1 MTISSNFNVNGAT
14 YTQVYQWKR
23 SEGGNG
29 NYYAVMVT
37 NASSW
42 DEYDAQAKMN
52 GGHLLTINSREE
64 QQFLESISATL
75 VTMPAVLGAKVVD
88 GTMRWVAGPESNST
102 VGYKN
107 FLHANATEPGPI
119 FVAAS
124 DWSGFKWQSFDTVWV
139 NNVYNKNI
147 VEFEENSQFAQY
159 VQNSG
164 SVQES
169 PDNGINQE
177 FYQAVWTRLQQ
188 TTQRET
194 GYAVKVANDDTII
207 VGGYTLGDLH
217 GDTNQGGS
225 DGFLA
230 KYSANGDLLWSQLLG
245 GPGGDAVAAVG
256 TDKDNNVYALVG
268 LNSNYGPDPVP
279 AAGVSG
285 TSYKV
290 SKFSPSGSLLSEVS
304 IPDNLAGRSLTVT
317 PNGDVLA
324 TGSLGMWPNIYV
336 SFFSS
341 SYIDSGGSL
350 TSGFWKDTNMSFGWP
365 SNVGV
370 GSTFSDN
377 SFYVGGSAG
386 YDGFVA
392 KYDLNGN
399 KQWMKSIAATN
410 LRSEV
415 NAVAHDAF
423 GSVYVAGLGGDLGG
437 GYTLGKVI
445 DNATQPTT
453 DEQRA
458 NGRFSSDSFLAKYDQ
473 AGNRLWLKQFGTD
486 GDDSADALAVDS
498 LGNIYV
504 GGYTGR
510 TYGNTAVVT
519 TDARPYLKVFD
530 ANGEVVWT
538 KIFQNSVG
546 NVLSMSADSQ
556 GFVYAS
562 GMIEGDL
569 NDAIALDNS
578 GRNSFLMKFAY
589 LTGTKAQDTLVG
601 SAGADE
607 IYALDGNDTVYAGL
621 GDDLIIGGDG
631 KGNDK
636 YYGGAGADTVKYTSA
651 TWGITVD
658 LSRGTAA
665 SLTNPNLRGNRDAA
679 NIGADRLYEIE
690 NVTAGNYND
699 VLSGNQL
706 ANEIKGEDGDDRI
719 DGKSGNDVLYGGA
732 GNDSLTGGTGADVML
747 GGAGDDTYEVDS
759 LNDTVTEM
767 VGQGIDTIRTQ
778 LRSYTLGNHVENV
791 TYTGWLNSTL
801 IGNSLDNQI
810 TGGRGADTL
819 DGGGG
824 NDTLIGGAGDDI
836 YLLTSEHVGT
846 VTIVEAA
853 RGGIDSV
860 YGDLETYTLG
870 SHLENYY
877 NDLSIR
883 NGNSIQYVVIH
894 GNSLNNTLSTYETK
908 ESAEK
913 FFGLAGN
920 DTLLGGA
927 GDDYLSGGIG
937 RDRLTGGTGADKF
950 VFDTTPNSRTNA
962 DIITDF
968 SRSDGDELVFDD
980 DVFTMLRE
988 GVTKDYLRINRT
1000 GRAQDAD
1007 DYLVLN
1013 STNGKLFYDADGN
1026 GRGAA
1031 IEIATLTGVNTLSH
1045 DDFFII

>member
-1 MTISSNFNVNGAT
+1 MARVLRTMALQSDGKIVAAGNWDGRFYLTRFNTDGSVDSSFGDSGVVITNQGIDVDSVTIMHDGRIFAAGYGEGMSSTLAVYESSGNLHALFSKKYKEYNVSMGVSPTQDGGALVST
-14 YTQVYQWKR
+14 YTTTFPADGTNAAESIGVSKYKNNAEIW
-23 SEGGNG
+23 STVIGNNIP
-29 NYYAVMVT
+29 NYYAFAREKTDSKILVAATIATKGLT
-37 NASSW
+37 NDDGTDWNAIAYQLNADGSHDTSFGTNGTAIISYVGRERVFSSELGPSNNAYFVGYIDLDPDPIGWYPTENTNFYASS
-42 DEYDAQAKMN
+42 
-52 GGHLLTINSREE
+52 LL
-64 QQFLESISATL
+64 A
-75 VTMPAVLGAKVVD
+75 D
-88 GTMRWVAGPESNST
+88 G
-102 VGYKN
+102 
-107 FLHANATEPGPI
+107 
-119 FVAAS
+119 
-124 DWSGFKWQSFDTVWV
+124 
-139 NNVYNKNI
+139 
-147 VEFEENSQFAQY
+147 
-159 VQNSG
+159 
-164 SVQES
+164 
-169 PDNGINQE
+169 
-177 FYQAVWTRLQQ
+177 RLN
-188 TTQRET
+188 TAF
-194 GYAVKVANDDTII
+194 G
-207 VGGYTLGDLH
+207 
-217 GDTNQGGS
+217 
-225 DGFLA
+225 
-230 KYSANGDLLWSQLLG
+230 
-245 GPGGDAVAAVG
+245 GGDAVATINFGGKDVAQASAIQ
-256 TDKDNNVYALVG
+256 KDNKLILAGLTNTTGKEALALAR
-268 LNSNYGPDPVP
+268 LNTDGSLDLTFGNKGTVV
-279 AAGVSG
+279 VSG
-285 TSYKV
+285 LDKNADWFEVTDVLVRDDGDIIALFTTGNASASIAFDKTGKIKLGYTVGSDSSDDFLTSPV
-290 SKFSPSGSLLSEVS
+290 LVDS
-304 IPDNLAGRSLTVT
+304 
-317 PNGDVLA
+317 NGD
-324 TGSLGMWPNIYV
+324 S
-336 SFFSS
+336 
-341 SYIDSGGSL
+341 
-350 TSGFWKDTNMSFGWP
+350 
-365 SNVGV
+365 
-370 GSTFSDN
+370 
-377 SFYVGGSAG
+377 
-386 YDGFVA
+386 
-392 KYDLNGN
+392 
-399 KQWMKSIAATN
+399 
-410 LRSEV
+410 
-415 NAVAHDAF
+415 
-423 GSVYVAGLGGDLGG
+423 
-437 GYTLGKVI
+437 
-445 DNATQPTT
+445 
-453 DEQRA
+453 
-458 NGRFSSDSFLAKYDQ
+458 
-473 AGNRLWLKQFGTD
+473 
-486 GDDSADALAVDS
+486 
-498 LGNIYV
+498 
-504 GGYTGR
+504 
-510 TYGNTAVVT
+510 
-519 TDARPYLKVFD
+519 
-530 ANGEVVWT
+530 
-538 KIFQNSVG
+538 
-546 NVLSMSADSQ
+546 
-556 GFVYAS
+556 
-562 GMIEGDL
+562 
-569 NDAIALDNS
+569 
-578 GRNSFLMKFAY
+578 
-589 LTGTKAQDTLVG
+589 
-601 SAGADE
+601 
-607 IYALDGNDTVYAGL
+607 NDTVNGGL
-621 GDDLIIGGDG
+621 SDDLIIGGDG
-631 KGNDK
+631 KGNDR
-636 YYGGAGADTVKYTSA
+636 YYGGAGEDTVKYTSA

-747 GGAGDDTYEVDS
+747 GGAGDDVYDVDS
-759 LNDTVTEM
+759 LSDVVTEL